1 MPGFSHELI
10 SSDSAK
16 ILNETTLDELEA
28 YPYPGMDTGY
38 KLIKRNLERIPNHDV
53 LGTRAGD
60 KYEWLT
66 WRELDET
73 CENLSHGIKA
83 EGLAPEV
90 EAEGKTWRF
99 MGIQAKNRKEW
110 QFVNLAGMYQRVTTV
125 AFYDTL
131 GADATRFMCD

>member
-1 MPGFSHELI
+1 
-10 SSDSAK
+10 
-16 ILNETTLDELEA
+16 
-28 YPYPGMDTGY
+28 MDTGY

-60 KYEWLT
+60 KYEWVT

-90 EAEGKTWRF
+90 EAEGTAWRF
-99 MGIQAKNRKEW
+99 MGIQSKNRKEW